1 MSASPRDAHIEG
13 DTEML
18 SHMPTT
24 ESIMIPIPRDTFEKL
39 YLTPKMPIAGKLRQ
53 TFGNPTPISLMGF
66 LVSATPNAMLHMG
79 WRGAGGDGGA
89 ILPTYIFF
97 GGMTQIIGAI
107 GEWII
112 GNTFSCAI
120 FFTYGAF
127 WLAYGASLMPF
138 FAVGTNYS
146 ATGNSLEGIETA
158 GYHAT
163 AGLYYVILAV
173 VTLIYLI
180 CSIRTN
186 VCLFLAL
193 LFLTVA
199 YDLYAAVHFI
209 TALGNEALAAKVEV
223 RDLQFIYNEYVLIFY
238 SKAAG
243 GCNFILCI
251 PIWYIFVAQMLESID
266 FPFALPVGDLSE
278 VVLGRNQKQR
288 RALEK
293 IDNTDIS

>member
-1 MSASPRDAHIEG
+1 MSAKPTNTQIEG

-24 ESIMIPIPRDTFEKL
+24 DSIMLPIPRDTFEKL
-39 YLTPKMPIAGKLRQ
+39 YLTPKMPIAGRLRQ

-89 ILPTYIFF
+89 ILPAYIAF

-127 WLAYGASLMPF
+127 WLAHGASLMPF
-138 FAVGTNYS
+138 FAVGAQYS
-146 ATGNSLEGIETA
+146 STGDSLGGMETA
-158 GYHAT
+158 GFHAT
-163 AGLYYVILAV
+163 AGLYYVTLSV
-173 VTLIYLI
+173 VTFVFLI

-199 YDLYAAVHFI
+199 YNLYAAVYFT
-209 TALGNEALAAKVEV
+209 TALGQQALAAKVEM
-223 RDLQFIYNEYVLIFY
+223 
-238 SKAAG
+238 AAG
-243 GCNFILCI
+243 ACNFILCI

-266 FPFALPVGDLSE
+266 FPFVLPVGDLSE
-278 VVLGRNQKQR
+278 VVLGRNQKAQR
-288 RALEK
+288 KVDCEG
-293 IDNTDIS
+293 